1 MVVLVEHRGRN
12 GNQGQSEGPDQLQC
26 PELETPELVGLS
38 RQWEVRGLGGGVA
51 LNPLTLF

>member
-1 MVVLVEHRGRN
+1 MPRTL
-12 GNQGQSEGPDQLQC
+12 QLQLQC